1 MKNKWIELITFL
13 LMAATVTAGFL
24 TTTDVSLIPVEYR
37 PYVPLAI
44 GGIIVLKQIAYG
56 VLDFLDDGIMNKSY
70 KVPTTLLKVLALL
83 LLPLT
88 LLCCTSAGEHSTDA
102 ELRSAQRSLNNQEL
116 IYETALLVY
125 GPRIANPQWSPEQR
139 AAAALT
145 ITQARERL
153 TAERARLADIQK
165 RRAAAAVA
173 ASTSGEVGPPATLLL
188 PAVTSGK

>member
-1 MKNKWIELITFL
+1 MKNRYIELITFL

-24 TTTDVSLIPVEYR
+24 TTSDAALFPAEWR
-37 PYVPLAI
+37 PYLPLVI
-44 GGIIVLKQIAYG
+44 GGIILLKQLAYG
-56 VLDFLDDGIMNKSY
+56 ALDLLDDGILNKSY
-70 KVPTTLLKVLALL
+70 KHPTTLLKVLAVL

-88 LLCCTSAGEHSTDA
+88 LLCCTSAGEQSTDA

-116 IYETALLVY
+116 VYETALLVY

-145 ITQARERL
+145 ITHARERL
-153 TAERARLADIQK
+153 TAERARLADIQT

-173 ASTSGEVGPPATLLL
+173 AQTSGEVGPPATLFL
-188 PAVTSGK
+188 PRPAP